1 MSELDHLIAANRA
14 WAERVKASDPDFFS
28 RLVGQQRPEYLW
40 IGCSDS
46 RVPANQIVGLLPGEI
61 FVHRNVG
68 NLVHHTDLNCLAV
81 LQYAIEVLQ
90 VRHVIVCG
98 HYGCGA
104 VQAALD
110 GRPLGLIDN
119 WLRNLEQV
127 YHHCRDQI
135 DQQPAGRRL
144 DALCEQNVRAQVRA
158 LCDTTVLRAAWAR
171 GQDVTVHGWIYG
183 IADGLIKDLQVS
195 RAAPGDCAGLAAP
208 AGGGR

>member
-1 MSELDHLIAANRA
+1 MSGLHDLIAANRA
-14 WAERVKASDPDFFS
+14 WAEGVKASDPEFFA
-28 RLVGQQRPEYLW
+28 RLCDQQQPEYLW

-68 NLVHHTDLNCLAV
+68 NLVHQTDLNCLAV
-81 LQYAIEVLQ
+81 LQFAVEVLQ

-104 VQAALD
+104 VQAVLD

-119 WLRNLEQV
+119 WLRNIEMLYRRCPQLDEL
-127 YHHCRDQI
+127 
-135 DQQPAGRRL
+135 PAGERL
-144 DALCEQNVRAQVRA
+144 DTLCEHNVRAQVQA
-158 LCDTTVLRAAWAR
+158 VCDTTVLRAAWAR

-183 IADGLIKDLQVS
+183 IANGLVKDLAVS
-195 RAAPGDCAGLAAP
+195 CAGPEDRNRLCVQHLALE
-208 AGGGR
+208 

>member
-1 MSELDHLIAANRA
+1 MSDLSNLIEANRA
-14 WAERVKASDPDFFS
+14 WAAGVKASDPEFFS
-28 RLVGQQRPEYLW
+28 RLVGQQRPQYLW

-68 NLVHHTDLNCLAV
+68 NLVHQTDLNCLAV
-81 LQYAIEVLQ
+81 LQFAVEVLK

-119 WLRNLEQV
+119 WLRNIETV
-127 YHHCRDQI
+127 YHRCQHAVDGL
-135 DQQPAGRRL
+135 PAERRL

-158 LCDTTVLRAAWAR
+158 VCDTTVIRAAWAA

-183 IADGLIKDLQVS
+183 IGDGLVNDLGVS
-195 RAAPGDCAGLAAP
+195 CASTAHFAKI
-208 AGGGR
+208 AG

>member
-1 MSELDHLIAANRA
+1 MSDLSNLIEANRA
-14 WAERVKASDPDFFS
+14 WAAGVKASDPEFFS
-28 RLVGQQRPEYLW
+28 RLVGQQRPQYLW

-68 NLVHHTDLNCLAV
+68 NLVHQTDLNCLAV
-81 LQYAIEVLQ
+81 LQFAVEVLK

-119 WLRNLEQV
+119 WLRNIETV
-127 YHHCRDQI
+127 YHRCQHEVDGL
-135 DQQPAGRRL
+135 PAEQRL
-144 DALCEQNVRAQVRA
+144 DALCEKNVRAQVRA
-158 LCDTTVLRAAWAR
+158 VCDTTVIRAAWAG

-183 IADGLIKDLQVS
+183 IGDGLVNDLGVS
-195 RAAPGDCAGLAAP
+195 CASSADFAKI
-208 AGGGR
+208 AG

>member
-1 MSELDHLIAANRA
+1 MSDLNNLLVNNRA
-14 WAERVKASDPDFFS
+14 WAERVKASDPGFFS
-28 RLVGQQRPEYLW
+28 KLTGQQRPQYLW

-46 RVPANQIVGLLPGEI
+46 RVPANQIVGLLPGDI

-68 NLVHHTDLNCLAV
+68 NLVHQTDLNCLAV
-81 LQYAIEVLQ
+81 LQYAVEVLK

-119 WLRNLEQV
+119 WLRNIETVHRACSHIDALPA
-127 YHHCRDQI
+127 DQ
-135 DQQPAGRRL
+135 RL
-144 DALCEQNVRAQVRA
+144 DALCEHNVRAQVQSV
-158 LCDTTVLRAAWAR
+158 CDSTVMRAAWAG

-183 IADGLIKDLQVS
+183 IADGLVKDLGVS
-195 RAAPGDCAGLAAP
+195 RAGLAEPVA
-208 AGGGR
+208 AGAT